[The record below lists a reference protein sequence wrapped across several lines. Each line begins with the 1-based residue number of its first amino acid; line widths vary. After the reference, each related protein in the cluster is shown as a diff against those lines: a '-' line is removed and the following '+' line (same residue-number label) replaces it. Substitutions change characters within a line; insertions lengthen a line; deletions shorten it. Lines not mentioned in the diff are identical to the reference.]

1 MTDVNLKY
9 CSRFRYVE
17 CYFIKCYD
25 SYNSLQV
32 VFHAKKATKKSI
44 FTIFIYKV
52 NGKFEFTLIAHNVS
66 AKYNYCFD
74 YRFENDI
81 NALAIFNDLCEDSYF
96 ASKVKKLINL
106 EKVINSI
113 SLINPQKIINSISLP
128 NNKKSDTA
136 IITKYIYPLSKEASI
151 DDLMT
156 VLPRELKD
164 FGQLY
169 VNDSYIGYGANL
181 ELREP
186 IYFEAG
192 TVFAAQR
199 LLICLIRNSIV

>member
-1 MTDVNLKY
+1 MADINFKY
-9 CSRFRYVE
+9 CSRFKYVE

-32 VFHAKKATKKSI
+32 VFHAKKATKKII
-44 FTIFIYKV
+44 FTIYIYKV

-66 AKYNYCFD
+66 ARYNYCFD

-81 NALAIFNDLCEDSYF
+81 NALAIFNDLCECSYF
-96 ASKVKKLINL
+96 ASRVKKLINS
-106 EKVINSI
+106 EKV
-113 SLINPQKIINSISLP
+113 INSISLP

-136 IITKYIYPLSKEASI
+136 IISKYIYPLSKEATIS
-151 DDLMT
+151 DLMT

-186 IYFEAG
+186 IYFEGGA
-192 TVFAAQR
+192 VFAAQR
-199 LLICLIRNSIV
+199 LLICLIRNSLV

>member
-1 MTDVNLKY
+1 MADINFKY
-9 CSRFRYVE
+9 CSRFKYVE

-32 VFHAKKATKKSI
+32 VFHDKKATKKII
-44 FTIFIYKV
+44 FTIYIYKV

-66 AKYNYCFD
+66 ARYNYCFD

-81 NALAIFNDLCEDSYF
+81 NALAIFNDLCECSYF
-96 ASKVKKLINL
+96 ASRVKKLINS
-106 EKVINSI
+106 EKV
-113 SLINPQKIINSISLP
+113 INSISLP

-136 IITKYIYPLSKEASI
+136 IISKYIYPLSKEATI
-151 DDLMT
+151 ADLMT
-156 VLPRELKD
+156 VLPREIKD

-186 IYFEAG
+186 IYFEGGA
-192 TVFAAQR
+192 VFAAQR
-199 LLICLIRNSIV
+199 LLICLIRNSLV

>member
-1 MTDVNLKY
+1 MADINFKY
-9 CSRFRYVE
+9 CSRFKYVE

-32 VFHAKKATKKSI
+32 VFHDKKATKKII
-44 FTIFIYKV
+44 FTIYIYKV

-66 AKYNYCFD
+66 ARYNYCFD

-81 NALAIFNDLCEDSYF
+81 NALAIFNDLCECSYF
-96 ASKVKKLINL
+96 ASRVKKLINL
-106 EKVINSI
+106 EKV
-113 SLINPQKIINSISLP
+113 INSISLP

-136 IITKYIYPLSKEASI
+136 IISKYIYPLSKEATI
-151 DDLMT
+151 ADLMT
-156 VLPRELKD
+156 VLPREIKD

-186 IYFEAG
+186 IYFEGGA
-192 TVFAAQR
+192 VFAAQR
-199 LLICLIRNSIV
+199 LLICLTRNSLV

>member
-1 MTDVNLKY
+1 MADINFKY
-9 CSRFRYVE
+9 CSRFKYVE

-32 VFHAKKATKKSI
+32 VFHDKKATKKII
-44 FTIFIYKV
+44 FTIYIYKV

-66 AKYNYCFD
+66 ARYNYCFD

-81 NALAIFNDLCEDSYF
+81 NALAIFNDLCECSYF
-96 ASKVKKLINL
+96 ASRVKKLINL
-106 EKVINSI
+106 EKV
-113 SLINPQKIINSISLP
+113 INSISLP

-136 IITKYIYPLSKEASI
+136 IISKYIYPLSKEATI
-151 DDLMT
+151 ADLMT
-156 VLPRELKD
+156 VLPREIKD

-186 IYFEAG
+186 IYFEGGA
-192 TVFAAQR
+192 VFAAQR
-199 LLICLIRNSIV
+199 LLICLIRNSLV